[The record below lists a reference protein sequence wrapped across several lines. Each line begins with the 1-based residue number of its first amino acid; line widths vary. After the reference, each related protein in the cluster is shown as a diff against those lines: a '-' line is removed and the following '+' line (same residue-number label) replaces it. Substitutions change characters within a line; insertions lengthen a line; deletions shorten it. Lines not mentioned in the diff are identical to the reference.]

1 MTVKR
6 VRVPTFRY
14 TFLKLNYY
22 NGMTWIFFLSKIEDM
37 EEGSSDEYESEEDD
51 VSQAPQAIGK
61 PVVAV
66 GKDEQPPIF
75 GRWNYF

>member
-1 MTVKR
+1 
-6 VRVPTFRY
+6 
-14 TFLKLNYY
+14 
-22 NGMTWIFFLSKIEDM
+22 MTWIFFLSKIEDM